1 MESEQV
7 RIALVGLGNV
17 GRRVLSILDDR
28 RSLYRER
35 FGLEFV
41 LAGVADSRGAAWS
54 PDGMD
59 IRRVLALK
67 VAGGSAADY
76 IGLGQKGVSGLEMLG
91 HVSADV
97 LVEAS
102 PVNLSDGEP
111 AMSHVRLALERGMHV
126 VTANKGPLALAY
138 PEVMALARE
147 RGRRVLFSATVG
159 GGLPAV
165 NIGVRDLCHAR
176 VERIEGVLNLTS
188 HSILV
193 RMGQGYT
200 YTEALEMARRD
211 GHAEADPTLDVDGWD
226 AANKLVI
233 LANAVLGY
241 PARLS
246 DVRISGIRNIT
257 PKMIQHARERG
268 NVILPLAVA
277 ARRGDA
283 SHDAYHLSV
292 QPTEVGAD
300 HPLARLTAVQMG
312 VVYYTDTNGVVA
324 ATVDEVDP
332 IPTAGAV
339 VRDLITLYREG
350 LWNGI

>member
-17 GRRVLSILDDR
+17 GRRVLAILDEKR
-28 RSLYRER
+28 AIYRER
-35 FGLEFV
+35 FGLEFT
-41 LAGVADSRGAAWS
+41 LAGVADSRGAAWGS
-54 PDGMD
+54 EGVDV
-59 IRRVLALK
+59 RRVLALK
-67 VAGGSAADY
+67 GAGGSAGDY
-76 IGLGQKGVSGLEMLG
+76 IGVGQKGVSGSDMLR
-91 HVSADV
+91 HCRADV
-97 LVEAS
+97 LIEAS
-102 PVNLSDGEP
+102 PVNLADGEP
-111 AMSHVRLALERGMHV
+111 AMSHVRLALEQGMHV

-165 NIGVRDLCHAR
+165 NVGVRDLCHAR

-188 HSILV
+188 HSILA
-193 RMGQGYT
+193 RMVQGYT
-200 YTEALEMARRD
+200 YAEALAMAQKD

-233 LANAVLGY
+233 LSNAVLGF
-241 PARLS
+241 PARLP
-246 DVRISGIRNIT
+246 DVRIAGIRGISV
-257 PKMIQHARERG
+257 KMLQHARQRG

-277 ARRGDA
+277 ERRGDGYA
-283 SHDAYHLSV
+283 LSV
-292 QPTEVGAD
+292 QPTEVGAE
-300 HPLARLTAVQMG
+300 HPLARLTPVQMG

-324 ATVDEVDP
+324 LTVDEVDP

-339 VRDLITLYREG
+339 IRDLITLYREG
-350 LWNGI
+350 AWSGI

>member
-1 MESEQV
+1 MASEPV

-17 GRRVLSILDDR
+17 GRRVLTILDEK

-54 PDGMD
+54 AEGLDL
-59 IRRVLALK
+59 RRMVSIK
-67 VAGGSAADY
+67 EAGGSAADY
-76 IGLGQKGVSGLEMLG
+76 IGLGQRGVSGLDMLR
-91 HVSADV
+91 HCQADV

-102 PVNLSDGEP
+102 PVNLADGEP
-111 AMSHVRLALERGMHV
+111 AMSHIRAALERGMHV

-165 NIGVRDLCHAR
+165 NVGVRDLCHAR

-188 HSILV
+188 HSILA
-193 RMGQGYT
+193 RLAQGYT
-200 YTEALEMARRD
+200 FQEALAMAQRD
-211 GHAEADPTLDVDGWD
+211 GHAEADPDLDVDGWD

-246 DVRISGIRNIT
+246 EVRVAGIRGISA
-257 PKMIQHARERG
+257 KMIQHARQRG
-268 NVILPLAVA
+268 NVILLLAVA
-277 ARRGDA
+277 ERRGDG
-283 SHDAYHLSV
+283 YHLSV
-292 QPTEVGAD
+292 QPTEVGAE
-300 HPLARLTAVQMG
+300 HPLARLTPVQMG
-312 VVYYTDTNGVVA
+312 VVYYTDTNGIVA

-350 LWNGI
+350 LWSGI

>member
-1 MESEQV
+1 MALEQV

-17 GRRVLSILDDR
+17 GRRVLSILDEKR
-28 RSLYRER
+28 PLYRQR

-54 PDGMD
+54 ADAMD
-59 IRRVLALK
+59 MRRMVSIK
-67 VAGGSAADY
+67 DAGGSAADY
-76 IGLGQKGVSGLEMLG
+76 IGLGQRGVSGADMLRRCQ
-91 HVSADV
+91 ADV
-97 LVEAS
+97 MIEAS
-102 PVNLSDGEP
+102 PVNLADGEP
-111 AMSHVRLALERGMHV
+111 ALSHMRLALERGMHV
-126 VTANKGPLALAY
+126 VTANKGPLALAF

-147 RGRRVLFSATVG
+147 CGRRVLFSATVG

-188 HSILV
+188 HSILA
-193 RMGQGYT
+193 RMAQGYT
-200 YTEALEMARRD
+200 FQEALAMAQRD
-211 GHAEADPTLDVDGWD
+211 GHAEADPSLDVDGWD

-241 PARLS
+241 PARLRE
-246 DVRISGIRNIT
+246 VRVAGIRGISA
-257 PKMIQHARERG
+257 KMLQHARQRG
-268 NVILPLAVA
+268 NVILLLAVA
-277 ARRGDA
+277 EHRGDGYA
-283 SHDAYHLSV
+283 LSV
-292 QPTEVGAD
+292 QPTEVGAE
-300 HPLARLTAVQMG
+300 HPLARLTPVQMG
-312 VVYYTDTNGVVA
+312 VVYYTDTNGIVA

-350 LWNGI
+350 LWNGT